1 MKKILFVLLLIL
13 YSSACNLLNTPSSV
27 VESYLNKY
35 TSLSEDVLTNMETT
49 ILNEELSSSNRD
61 IYKQVLLRSYENL
74 KYEIKD
80 ETIDA
85 DKAEVLVSIKVY
97 DLNKTNQEA
106 RNYLN
111 EHPDDFEDI
120 NHNFME
126 EEFNSYRLN
135 AMLNTN
141 DMVEYDVKFKLTK
154 KDNEWI
160 LNPLDR
166 STLEKIH
173 GLYSE

>member
-85 DKAEVLVSIKVY
+85 DKVEVLVSIKVY